1 VPTPSL
7 VVVDGTVRTQAPDRT
22 AEAVAFHKGRV
33 LAVGATEEIDALA
46 GPETHRLDAEGR
58 VVLPGFVDCHTH
70 AARLGEMR
78 FRQDMS
84 NAPGKDEA
92 LQVLNARAQKTPE
105 DGWVIGWNWDETAWS
120 GEGPITPEDLDG
132 VSPHHKVL
140 ARRVCGHRIVVNQAA
155 LDALDLDRSTPG
167 IETDEDGNITGRL
180 SEDAAVQAW
189 EACAPA
195 HETCVKGLKLETRR
209 LAEMGITSVADTAG
223 RREIRML
230 TQAAQEGWMLQRSG
244 LYVKD
249 DLLEH
254 LEGLAMGP
262 LSGPW
267 CSLLGVKIYVDGSIG
282 ARTAALREPY
292 ADEDTRGELLHAP
305 EEIADVASRA
315 ADLGLQLKAHA
326 IGDRAIDAVLD
337 GLAQADVDPALRPRR
352 EHVEMLHDDQ
362 LDRMR
367 ELGVTAVMQPNFVGN
382 WQQPGGL
389 YEQALGGER
398 ARRMNPFRSVLDADV
413 PLAFSSDGMPYGP
426 LYGIACAV
434 DHPNPDEALT
444 VPEGIRSY
452 TRNAAYALGDEHA
465 RGVLQEGALGDA
477 VVLDE
482 DPRQAA
488 AIDEIDVHATVVGG
502 QRIV

>member
-7 VVVDGTVRTQAPDRT
+7 VIVNGTVRPQTVDQ

-33 LAVGATEEIDALA
+33 LEVGTDEDVEALA
-46 GPETHRLDAEGR
+46 GPQTQRLDAEGK
-58 VVLPGFVDCHTH
+58 VVLPGFVDAHTH
-70 AARLGEMR
+70 AARLGETR
-78 FRQDMS
+78 FRQDMT

-105 DGWVIGWNWDETAWS
+105 DGWVIGWNWDETQWPDD
-120 GEGPITPEDLDG
+120 GPITPEDLDR

-140 ARRVCGHRIVVNQAA
+140 ARRVCGHRAIVNDAA
-155 LDALDLDRSTPG
+155 LEAIDLDPSTPG
-167 IETDEDGNITGRL
+167 VETDGEGNITGTL
-180 SEDAAVQAW
+180 SEDATVQAW

-209 LAEMGITSVADTAG
+209 LASMGITSVADTAG
-223 RREIRML
+223 PREIRLL
-230 TQAAQEGWMLQRSG
+230 TQGAQEGWMMQRSG

-249 DLLEH
+249 DLLDH
-254 LEGLAMGP
+254 LEALAMGP

-282 ARTAALREPY
+282 ARTAAVREPY
-292 ADEDTRGELLHAP
+292 EDEDTQGELLRDAD
-305 EEIADVASRA
+305 EIADVARRA

-326 IGDRAIDAVLD
+326 IGDRAIDETLD
-337 GLAQADVDPALRPRR
+337 GLAQADVDPELRPRL
-352 EHVEMLHDDQ
+352 EHVEMLDEEH
-362 LDRMR
+362 LERMASM
-367 ELGVTAVMQPNFVGN
+367 GVTAVMQPNFVGN
-382 WQQPGGL
+382 WQQPDGL
-389 YEQALGGER
+389 YDQALGEAR
-398 ARRMNPFRSVLDADV
+398 ARSMNPFRSVLDADV

-434 DHPNPDEALT
+434 NHRNPDEALT
-444 VPEGIRSY
+444 VPEAIRSY

-477 VVLDE
+477 IVLGE
-482 DPRQAA
+482 DPRRAD

-502 QRIV
+502 QRVV